1 MLVGVR
7 EGGPRRMG
15 FAPGYSLAWGYPFA
29 LPGVGGGDLPRDPVG
44 LTHSSGAVARS
55 VLTVGRSARAR
66 HAALGTTFPAEYV
79 EVLRAPVG
87 VC

>member
-55 VLTVGRSARAR
+55 VLTAGQSWLGAARSLR
-66 HAALGTTFPAEYV
+66 LTLPAECV
-79 EVLRAPVG
+79 MRGLPI
-87 VC
+87 